1 MTSVTEL
8 RDEAEVKEIKVL
20 EVEIKLLHQKKKKI
34 NNMMVHLE
42 INSKLS
48 NKQ

>member
-20 EVEIKLLHQKKKKI
+20 EVEIKLLHQKKI

>member
-8 RDEAEVKEIKVL
+8 RDEAEVKGIKVL
-20 EVEIKLLHQKKKKI
+20 EVEIKLLHPKKI